1 MRGLIGKKIGMTQIF
16 DDSGEVTP
24 VTVIEAG
31 PCVVTQVKTEDNDG
45 YNAIQV
51 GFGTGKLKHTTKPM
65 LGHFAKAGVE
75 PKTTLAEFEGVEGF
89 EYKQGQQFS
98 VAIFHEG
105 EKVAVSG
112 TSKGKGFAG
121 VIKRH
126 GFQRQPETHGQSEY
140 LRHGGSIGQS
150 SDPSRV
156 WKGMKMPG
164 HMGVD
169 TVTVN
174 NLKVV
179 RVDEDNN
186 QLFLRGAVPGA
197 KNGLLIITK

>member
-1 MRGLIGKKIGMTQIF
+1 MRGLIGKRIGMTQIF
-16 DDSGEVTP
+16 DDSGAVIP

-31 PCVVTQVKTEDNDG
+31 PCVVTQVKTIENDG

-51 GFGTGKLKHTTKPM
+51 GFGKKKEKHTSKPM
-65 LGHFAKAGVE
+65 QGHFTKAGVE
-75 PKTTLAEFEGVEGF
+75 SQRVVAEFEGIEGF
-89 EYKQGQQFS
+89 TYKPGQQFKVS
-98 VAIFHEG
+98 IFHEG
-105 EKVAVSG
+105 EKVDVTG
-112 TSKGKGFAG
+112 TSKGRGFAG

-126 GFQRQPETHGQSEY
+126 GFSQQNVTHGQSEY
-140 LRHGGSIGQS
+140 LRHPGSIGQS

-156 WKGMKMPG
+156 WKGMKMGG

-169 TVTVN
+169 TVTVS

-179 RVDEDNN
+179 RVDEEKN

-197 KNGLLIITK
+197 NNGIILIKK